1 MTEQDKANLKEEL
14 LELEGML
21 KACYAKG
28 EGIRQAFGVR
38 FTSLS
43 PSWTADKKPGLLV
56 WCGIEAIAEAFGID
70 TAGMD
75 QETYRKAAIDAVQ
88 QLSVDVGIPTKL
100 EKLKEEDLPFLCESA
115 AADACAPGNPRE
127 ASLED
132 FEMMFRKLM

>member
-28 EGIRQAFGVR
+28 EEIRQAFGVR

-56 WCGIEAIAEAFGID
+56 WCGIEAIAEAFD
-70 TAGMD
+70 
-75 QETYRKAAIDAVQ
+75 
-88 QLSVDVGIPTKL
+88 
-100 EKLKEEDLPFLCESA
+100 KEIIIKKECGHESA
-115 AADACAPGNPRE
+115 VLIHRGCEYSQLPTYDGPRYRR
-127 ASLED
+127 A
-132 FEMMFRKLM
+132 FECKIK